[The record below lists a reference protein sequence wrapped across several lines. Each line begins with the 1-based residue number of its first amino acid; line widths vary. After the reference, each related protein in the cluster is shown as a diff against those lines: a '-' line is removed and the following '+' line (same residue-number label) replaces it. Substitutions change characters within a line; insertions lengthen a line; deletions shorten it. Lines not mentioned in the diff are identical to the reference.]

1 MKVYRDFYKHDRK
14 FTFFVEGRDDASEMT
29 QWLWR
34 NKINHIHEWSGLGR
48 NGFSINLCEQDSLKL
63 FVLSWGEPLD
73 FMKKP

>member
-14 FTFFVEGRDDASEMT
+14 FTFFVEGNDDASEMT

-34 NKINHIHEWSGLGR
+34 NNVNHIHEWSGLGR
-48 NGFSINLCEQDSLKL
+48 NGFSINLREQDSLKL

>member
-1 MKVYRDFYKHDRK
+1 MKVYRDFYKNDYK
-14 FTFFVEGRDDASEMT
+14 FTFFVEGRSDASEMT

-48 NGFSINLCEQDSLKL
+48 NGFSINLREKDSLKL